1 MHEVVVPVAIARQR
15 GGRAHREHEGVDGL
29 VRRGLGL
36 HAQLDEGLAHEHVV
50 VEGDPVL
57 DLEEHVA
64 QVPK

>member
-1 MHEVVVPVAIARQR
+1 
-15 GGRAHREHEGVDGL
+15 VDGL